1 MEPYAASLTYL
12 FSVIIVCLDVV
23 VVFLAVS
30 RSVMRMWLPPTFD
43 RVLLRYILPIASV
56 SALMGVLL
64 SLFYSEIVGFPV
76 CVLCWFSRTMLFP
89 YALIA
94 SVAWVRRDVQ
104 VWPYLL
110 SLSVSGMVITLYH
123 HLYQMGVTA
132 GTLCTTFANG
142 GDCAARYV
150 FEFGFVTMPW
160 MGFTLFTV
168 LAFLAWRMRER

>member
-12 FSVIIVCLDVV
+12 FAVITVCLGVV
-23 VVFLAVS
+23 LAFFGVS
-30 RSVMRMWLPPTFD
+30 RLTMRAWLPSSFD
-43 RVLLRYILPIASV
+43 ATLLAHVLPIASV
-56 SALMGVLL
+56 SALLGVSL
-64 SLFYSEIVGFPV
+64 SLFYSEVVGLPT
-76 CVLCWFSRTMLFP
+76 CVLCWLSRTMLFP

-94 SVAWVRRDVQ
+94 SVAWARKDVR

-110 SLSVSGMVITLYH
+110 SLSAVGMVITLYH
-123 HLYQMGVTA
+123 HLYHIGVVDGA
-132 GTLCTTFANG
+132 LCSAFVDG

-160 MGFTLFTV
+160 MGFTLFSL